1 MDGNRQGHMTRKQ
14 NRKDLQRTLKS
25 LKKKKNLEAKEMR
38 KDLKKS
44 PHLRSYHEQ
53 QNQSDYEQSLGKTN

>member
-1 MDGNRQGHMTRKQ
+1 MTSKQKRKE
-14 NRKDLQRTLKS
+14 LQRTLKS
-25 LKKKKNLEAKEMR
+25 PKKKRDREAKELR

-53 QNQSDYEQSLGKTN
+53 QDQSDYEQGLGKTD

>member
-1 MDGNRQGHMTRKQ
+1 MTSKQKRKE
-14 NRKDLQRTLKS
+14 LQRALKS
-25 LKKKKNLEAKEMR
+25 PKKKRDREAKELR

-53 QNQSDYEQSLGKTN
+53 QDQSDYEQGLGKTN

>member
-1 MDGNRQGHMTRKQ
+1 MTSKQKRKE
-14 NRKDLQRTLKS
+14 LQRTLKS
-25 LKKKKNLEAKEMR
+25 PKKKRDREAKELR

-53 QNQSDYEQSLGKTN
+53 QAQSDYEQGLGKTN